1 MLILCGILSILI
13 GILFFVLFKTTNFS
27 LKDIFKIKKVKTY
40 VVYSEQIENGD
51 DDSSPVYY
59 NQYIFNEKDKVS
71 DISNKKLTIND
82 SYQFYVKKEND
93 KYEIVDGY
101 NRFRKFKNLI
111 FSMFF
116 IFFGILILVY
126 KFNPELERYIENTIF
141 IPGGVLLLLSF
152 IISTLVNNSTN
163 ESNKD
168 YEFFEARVVDFEIH
182 YNDYMKMWTPIFE
195 YFENG
200 ERKRYS
206 NNVINSNYKYRK
218 NEKDII
224 KIEKK
229 VIKEEPVHELK

>member
-27 LKDIFKIKKVKTY
+27 LKDTFKIKKVKTY

-101 NRFRKFKNLI
+101 NRFRKFK
-111 FSMFF
+111 
-116 IFFGILILVY
+116 
-126 KFNPELERYIENTIF
+126 KF
-141 IPGGVLLLLSF
+141 
-152 IISTLVNNSTN
+152 
-163 ESNKD
+163 
-168 YEFFEARVVDFEIH
+168 EFR
-182 YNDYMKMWTPIFE
+182 
-195 YFENG
+195 
-200 ERKRYS
+200 R
-206 NNVINSNYKYRK
+206 
-218 NEKDII
+218 
-224 KIEKK
+224 
-229 VIKEEPVHELK
+229 